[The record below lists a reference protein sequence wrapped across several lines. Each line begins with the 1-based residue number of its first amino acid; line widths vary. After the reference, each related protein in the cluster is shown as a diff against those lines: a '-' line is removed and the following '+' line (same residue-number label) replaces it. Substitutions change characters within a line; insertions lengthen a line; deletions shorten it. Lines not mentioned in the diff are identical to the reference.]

1 MWASSR
7 CAIIEVQGMRESRMD
22 TYKIDIL
29 LGLVRDELRSIRR
42 GEVSRGTTEDN
53 QDYAEDLAEIQAEL
67 EARK

>member
-1 MWASSR
+1 
-7 CAIIEVQGMRESRMD
+7 MRESRMD